1 MRSPF
6 SPAAIALAA
15 ATVVVVAACDGK
27 KTGPV
32 TPAPAASTAAAT
44 PATAPPSA
52 AATALPTPSAAPVAS
67 IAAEPAGGELVLDLQ
82 VPSTIGTDKRPLL
95 ILLHGLAT
103 TGKTVVKFLGIP
115 EIAAQKRF
123 VYAAPEGP
131 PDSRKAQYWNASK
144 ACCDFD
150 GKNLDHVGM
159 LRRAIEKAKT
169 HPNVDPT
176 KIYVAGFSNGGFFA
190 HRAAC
195 EIEGIA
201 AVASIAGAGPA
212 EGEACAPKAP
222 VRILEIHG
230 DADKSVRFE
239 GGRVLDKP
247 TVPLHPGARA
257 TMDGWGKRNGCTG
270 APTSAGTIDFEDKI
284 EGEETTVVRYPGCK
298 AATELWTVKGGSHY
312 LASTKRG
319 VEAVWTFLDGGG
331 KK

>member
-6 SPAAIALAA
+6 SPAGPSLAA
-15 ATVVVVAACDGK
+15 ATLVLLAACDGK
-27 KTGPV
+27 KTAPPAPVLAPPATTAPATTAVSPAVTSSAAV
-32 TPAPAASTAAAT
+32 TPPAPSASVAPAD
-44 PATAPPSA
+44 
-52 AATALPTPSAAPVAS
+52 
-67 IAAEPAGGELVLDLQ
+67 AEIVLDVQ
-82 VPSTIGTDKRPLL
+82 VPASVGTDKRPLL

-103 TGKTVVKFLGIP
+103 TGKAVVRFLGIP

-123 VYAAPEGP
+123 VYAAPEGAT
-131 PDSRKAQYWNASK
+131 DSRRAQYWNASK

-159 LRRAIEKAKT
+159 LRRALEKAKT

-176 KIYVAGFSNGGFFA
+176 RIYVAGFSNGGFFA

-195 EIEGIA
+195 EIDGIT

-212 EGEACAPKAP
+212 EGETCTPKAA
-222 VRILEIHG
+222 VRVLQIHG
-230 DADKSVRFE
+230 DADKSVRFD

-247 TVPLHPGARA
+247 TVPTHPGARA

-284 EGEETTVVRYPGCK
+284 EGEETTVIRYPGCK
-298 AATELWTVKGGSHY
+298 VATELWVVKGGSHY

-319 VEAVWTFLDGGG
+319 VEAVWAFLDGNG
-331 KK
+331 K